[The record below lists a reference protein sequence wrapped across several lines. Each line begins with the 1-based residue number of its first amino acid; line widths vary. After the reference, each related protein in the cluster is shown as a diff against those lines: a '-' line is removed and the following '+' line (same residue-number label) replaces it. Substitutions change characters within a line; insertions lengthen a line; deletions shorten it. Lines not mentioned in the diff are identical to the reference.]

1 MAGFFIS
8 FEGGEGCGKS
18 TQIRLLSERLT
29 AAGKTV
35 LQTREPGGTPLGEA
49 VRNLLQH
56 DAAGEGMHS
65 LTELMLFAASRTQH
79 VHEKIRPAMDRDE
92 IVLCD
97 RFMDSTTAYQ
107 GAARK
112 LAPETVSSINQIA
125 VGETRPQ
132 LTILIDLPPEV
143 GMSRVRARGDG
154 ELDRMEKEALEF
166 FEAVRAGY
174 LALASKEPTRFLVLD
189 GSQSVEA
196 VQTQI
201 WEAVADRLV

>member
-1 MAGFFIS
+1 MAGLFIS
-8 FEGGEGCGKS
+8 FEGGEGGGKS
-18 TQIRLLSERLT
+18 TQIRLLSERLQ
-29 AAGKTV
+29 AEGSTV

-56 DAAGEGMHS
+56 DDAGEGMHS

-79 VHEKIRPAMDRDE
+79 VHQKIRPAIERGE

-112 LAPETVSSINQIA
+112 LDPEIVSTINQIA
-125 VGETRPQ
+125 VDSVRPDM
-132 LTILIDLPPEV
+132 TILIDLDPKV
-143 GMSRVRARGDG
+143 GMSRVRARGNG
-154 ELDRMEKEALEF
+154 ELDRMEQEAIEF

-174 LALASKEPTRFLVLD
+174 LKLAAAEPERFLVLD
-189 GSQSVEA
+189 GSEA
-196 VQTQI
+196 IESLQAQI
-201 WEAVADRLV
+201 WEAVSKRLS